1 MKKNNLRTKN
11 QRKGQSYQQKVNSF
25 AIYIAFL
32 LLLLLLFLFFT
43 GKGKPTGEIQ
53 TSTDDSQEETKGEK
67 SKGTFICYNY
77 RLQILTLTVITSTY
91 RKETSTQKTEKT

>member
-1 MKKNNLRTKN
+1 MSQVLDND
-11 QRKGQSYQQKVNSF
+11 SESDF
-25 AIYIAFL
+25 ANIDDSSDQY
-32 LLLLLLFLFFT
+32 
-43 GKGKPTGEIQ
+43 KPPTGEIQ

-91 RKETSTQKTEKT
+91 RKETSTRKTEKT